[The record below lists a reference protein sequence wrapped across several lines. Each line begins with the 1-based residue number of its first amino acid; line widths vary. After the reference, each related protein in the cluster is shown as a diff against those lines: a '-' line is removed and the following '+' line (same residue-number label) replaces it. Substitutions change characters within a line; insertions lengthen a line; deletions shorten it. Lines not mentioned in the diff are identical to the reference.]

1 MAAYNCTLFLNTGFN
16 TINIPDS
23 PALVNGMTSI
33 SVPALDINQE
43 RFLPYV
49 RVRATWDQIK
59 NADYCKV
66 GDFYYTINSI
76 NMTSQDVAEISLTP
90 DFITSAGGPAALE
103 ILDGLTD
110 RVHVSNDAYGIY
122 SGDDPYMAPAYD
134 LDVMSDTTSGDFS
147 SADDGYTFIDTTLD
161 LYVMGSKADND
172 TVAALTAVDNNAT
185 EPKEVVF
192 PIVDYINMGQYTFF
206 RSGLSSQQTL
216 QTTKGQVTICMDSS
230 ASNFDNITKGIA
242 LARALG
248 IESSISGS
256 YQIPSGM
263 IEAPSY
269 RSGHSSYCLSITGKY
284 GTKASTIP
292 FEYGASV
299 QNKRV
304 YYGNWTPYTLASAS
318 GSSISANAE
327 EVYDGFNAPHIK
339 YTCDPR
345 REGKPYFRF
354 GKMHGVDVA
363 DNPKDFFRGC
373 VPGLPWRS
381 VPMVFTDKS
390 GSIIDAVRHNAS
402 VARRD
407 LADVYEQTSYDWN
420 RGLNMLGIGAKTIGA
435 GMSGWAAGGGF
446 SQYNMAGA
454 SGINPMA
461 GAKAGGS
468 AFGGSLQNIGN
479 FELAHMQYQEA
490 SALER
495 QIEAKEF
502 QIQQNVNVPT
512 IMFPN
517 SPELMGELIGN
528 GYMLYRSVYKAAD
541 ISRIDKILTA
551 FGYKHTKVL
560 EASDFSNR
568 QKFNYVSGSITVGGN
583 LPRWWCNGISAQ
595 IAGGVRVWHIKPTHT
610 AYSSNPIA

>member
-23 PALVNGMTSI
+23 PALVNGMSSI
-33 SVPALDINQE
+33 TVPALDINQE
-43 RFLPYV
+43 RFLPSV
-49 RVRATWDQIK
+49 RVRATWAQVKD
-59 NADYCKV
+59 ADYCKV

-76 NMTSQDVAEISLTP
+76 TMTSQDVAEISLTP
-90 DFITSAGGPAALE
+90 DYITSAGGPAALE

-110 RVHVSNDAYGIY
+110 RVHVSNDAFGIY

-147 SADDGYTFIDTTLD
+147 SASDGYTFIDTTLD
-161 LYVMGSKADND
+161 LYVMGSKAQSD
-172 TVAALTAVDNNAT
+172 TVEALTAVDSNGT

-192 PIVDYINMGQYTFF
+192 PMVNYINMGQYTFF
-206 RSGLSSQQTL
+206 RSGLSAQQTL

-230 ASNFDNITKGIA
+230 ASNFDNITNGIA

-256 YQIPSGM
+256 YQIPAEM
-263 IEAPSY
+263 IDPPSY
-269 RSGHSSYCLSITGKY
+269 RSGLSSYCLSITGKF

-304 YYGNWTPYTLASAS
+304 YYGNFTPYTLATAS

-327 EVYDGFNAPHIK
+327 EVFDGFNAPHIK
-339 YTCDPR
+339 FTCDPR

-354 GKMHGVDVA
+354 GKMHGIDVS
-363 DNPKDFFRGC
+363 DNAKDFFRGC

-390 GSIIDAVRHNAS
+390 GSIIDTVRHNAS
-402 VARRD
+402 VAQRD
-407 LADVYEQTSYDWN
+407 MTDVYQEVGYNWN
-420 RGLNMLGIGAKTIGA
+420 RGVNMFGIGASTVTA
-435 GMSGWAAGGGF
+435 GMAGFVEGGGF
-446 SQYNMAGA
+446 SKYNMAGA
-454 SGINPMA
+454 SGVNIGA
-461 GAKAGGS
+461 GGKAG
-468 AFGGSLQNIGN
+468 FGTFTQGLAGIGN
-479 FELAHMQYQEA
+479 FELGNMAYRDT
-490 SALER
+490 SALQR
-495 QIEAKEF
+495 QIEAREF

-517 SPELMGELIGN
+517 SPDLMGEIIGN
-528 GYMLYRSVYKAAD
+528 GYLLYRSVYKAAD

-560 EASDFSNR
+560 ETSDFSNR

-583 LPRWWCNGISAQ
+583 LPRWWCDGISSQ

>member
-1 MAAYNCTLFLNTGFN
+1 MAAYNCTLYLNTGFN

-23 PALVNGMTSI
+23 PSLVNGMSSVT
-33 SVPALDINQE
+33 VPALDINQE
-43 RFLPYV
+43 RFLPSV

-76 NMTSQDVAEISLTP
+76 SMTSVDVAEISLTP

-147 SADDGYTFIDTTLD
+147 SANEGYTFIDTTLD
-161 LYVMGSKADND
+161 LYVMGSKAQSD
-172 TVAALTAVDNNAT
+172 TVEALTAVDNNGT

-192 PIVDYINMGQYTFF
+192 PMVNYINMGQYTFF
-206 RSGLSSQQTL
+206 RSGLSAQQTL

-230 ASNFDNITKGIA
+230 ASNFDNITNGIA

-256 YQIPSGM
+256 YQIPAEM
-263 IEAPSY
+263 IDAPSY
-269 RSGHSSYCLSITGKY
+269 RSGLSSYCLSITGKY

-304 YYGNWTPYTLASAS
+304 YYGNFTPYTLATAS

-327 EVYDGFNAPHIK
+327 EVYDGYTAPHIK

-354 GKMHGVDVA
+354 GVMQGVDLSS
-363 DNPKDFFRGC
+363 NPKDFFRGC
-373 VPGLPWRS
+373 VAGLPWRS

-390 GSIIDAVRHNAS
+390 GNIIDTVRYNSS
-402 VARRD
+402 VAQRD
-407 LADVYEQTSYDWN
+407 MADVYEETAYDWN
-420 RGLNMLGIGAKTIGA
+420 RGMNFLGIGAKTVGGMFGKGGVYLGGA
-435 GMSGWAAGGGF
+435 
-446 SQYNMAGA
+446 
-454 SGINPMA
+454 A
-461 GAKAGGS
+461 GAKAG
-468 AFGGSLQNIGN
+468 FEHLGGGLSGLGN
-479 FELAHMQYQEA
+479 FELGHMAYQDT

-502 QIQQNVNVPT
+502 QIQQNVNIPT
-512 IMFPN
+512 VMFPN
-517 SPELMGELIGN
+517 SPDLMGELIGN
-528 GYMLYRSVYKAAD
+528 GYVLYRTVYKAAD

-551 FGYKHTKVL
+551 FGYKYTKVL

-568 QKFNYVSGSITVGGN
+568 TKFNYVKGSISVGGT
-583 LPRWWCNGISAQ
+583 LPRWWCNGIAAQ
-595 IAGGVRVWHIKPTHT
+595 IAGGVRVWHIKPTHS

>member
-23 PALVNGMTSI
+23 PALVNGMSSI

-43 RFLPYV
+43 RFLPSV
-49 RVRATWDQIK
+49 RVRATWAQVKD
-59 NADYCKV
+59 ADYCKV

-76 NMTSQDVAEISLTP
+76 TMTSQDVAEISLTP
-90 DFITSAGGPAALE
+90 DYITSAGGPAALE

-110 RVHVSNDAYGIY
+110 RVHVSNDAFGIY

-172 TVAALTAVDNNAT
+172 TVAALTAIDNNAT

-263 IEAPSY
+263 IDPPSY
-269 RSGHSSYCLSITGKY
+269 RSGLSSYCLSITGKF

-304 YYGNWTPYTLASAS
+304 YYGNWTPYILASAS

-327 EVYDGFNAPHIK
+327 EIYDGFNAPHIK

-373 VPGLPWRS
+373 IPGLPWRS

-390 GSIIDAVRHNAS
+390 GSIMDTVRHNAS
-402 VARRD
+402 VSRRD
-407 LADVYEQTSYDWN
+407 LADVWEEVRYT
-420 RGLNMLGIGAKTIGA
+420 GA
-435 GMSGWAAGGGF
+435 GLAVLGNIAGQTIIGMGTGGPGKAVSGGMGG
-446 SQYNMAGA
+446 MAGA
-454 SGINPMA
+454 AAVEAS
-461 GAKAGGS
+461 
-468 AFGGSLQNIGN
+468 
-479 FELAHMQYQEA
+479 HMEYQDI

-502 QIQQNVNVPT
+502 QIQQHANVPT
-512 IMFPN
+512 VMFPN
-517 SPELMGELIGN
+517 SPDLMGELIGN

-560 EASDFSNR
+560 EVGDFTNR

-595 IAGGVRVWHIKPTHT
+595 VAGGVRVWHIKPTHS